1 MDPLSTV
8 SIAGI
13 AGSHARWYRSRAMWT
28 AGVVAITE
36 PSATGG
42 EGRHPGRCPFED
54 GVAVSDE
61 QGLERERAELPD
73 GRECLAHVVGELRI
87 GVADLA
93 TAGRQRVTRDKDPTS
108 LVEHRHV
115 PERVARG
122 SHADPS
128 EER

>member
-1 MDPLSTV
+1 M
-8 SIAGI
+8 
-13 AGSHARWYRSRAMWT
+13 
-28 AGVVAITE
+28 
-36 PSATGG
+36 
-42 EGRHPGRCPFED
+42 
-54 GVAVSDE
+54 SDE

-115 PERVARG
+115 PERVARRRHDAQAEDRVAVLDRRQG
-122 SHADPS
+122 PG
-128 EER
+128 